1 MDRVMAQLAS
11 GWAPSAA
18 TAARAA
24 AIFHEQRQIILE
36 RTDRMFAGLMVFQW
50 LFGIVLALLVS
61 PRTWAGQFSQT
72 HWHVWVALFLGG
84 AVLGFPI
91 LLALT
96 QPGKALTRHAIAIG
110 QMLDSSL
117 LIHLTGGRIETH
129 FHIFGSLA
137 FLAFYRDWRVLI
149 SATIIVYVDHFLRG
163 VYWPQSVY
171 GVLTASPWRA
181 VEHAGWVIFEV
192 LFLIKYI
199 NESLQEMSNV
209 AQRQARLEAVNE
221 VIEQEV
227 VERTAEAEQRA
238 QQLARSN
245 AELEQFA
252 YVASHDLQEPLRMV
266 TSYCQL
272 LERRYKGKLDAGAD
286 KYIAYAVDGANRM
299 QVLINDLL
307 TYSRVGKK
315 GGPFEPTDCSAA
327 ADQAIANLQAAI
339 QESGA
344 VVTRDV
350 LPNAPADGQQLTQ
363 VFQNLIGNAIKFR
376 KPEEPP
382 RVHIAVAPN
391 GNDWIF
397 SVRDNG
403 IGIAPE
409 HGARIFQIFQRL
421 HGRGEY
427 PGTGIGL
434 AICKK
439 GVEHH
444 GGRIWVESQPGRGSE
459 FFFTIPRGG
468 DQQL

>member
-1 MDRVMAQLAS
+1 MERVMARLAS
-11 GWAPSAA
+11 GLAPRES

-24 AIFHEQRQIILE
+24 ALFNEQRQLILK
-36 RTDRMFAGLMVFQW
+36 RTDRMFAGLMVVQW
-50 LFGIVLALLVS
+50 LFGIVLALGVS
-61 PRTWAGQFSQT
+61 PKAWVGQFSHT
-72 HWHVWVALFLGG
+72 HLHVWAALFLGG
-84 AVLGFPI
+84 AILGFP
-91 LLALT
+91 LFLALT
-96 QPGKALTRHAIAIG
+96 HPGKASTRHAIAIG
-110 QMLDSSL
+110 QMLDSAL

-137 FLAFYRDWRVLI
+137 LLAFYRDWRVMI
-149 SATIIVYVDHFLRG
+149 SAVAVVYVDHFLRG
-163 VYWPQSVY
+163 IYWPRSVY

-181 VEHAGWVIFEV
+181 VEHAGWVFFEIV
-192 LFLIKYI
+192 FLIKYI
-199 NESLQEMSNV
+199 NESILDMFNV
-209 AQRQARLEAVNE
+209 AQRQANLEAVNE
-221 VIEQEV
+221 IIEQEV
-227 VERTAEAEQRA
+227 VERTADAEQRA

-245 AELEQFA
+245 AELAQFA

-307 TYSRVGKK
+307 TYSRVGRK
-315 GGPFEPTDCSAA
+315 GGPFRPTDCSAA

-350 LPNAPADGQQLTQ
+350 LPTAMADGQQLTQ

-376 KPEEPP
+376 SRDETP
-382 RVHIAVAPN
+382 RVHVSVAPD

-409 HGARIFQIFQRL
+409 HRERIFQIFQRL

-459 FFFTIPRGG
+459 FFFAITMKEIK
-468 DQQL
+468 